1 MIYTKITI
9 SGKICTGKST
19 LFKALARSLHWK
31 TFHTGQFF
39 REYVKKHG
47 LVLETAQE
55 QNNVLTKKIDY
66 KVRDMLKKR
75 DGNYIFDSWMAG
87 LMADH
92 FPHVLR
98 ILLICN
104 DDIRAQRFAKREKTS
119 FIDAKKAINER
130 EENLFNKLSS
140 IHHRNDFVD
149 PKNYNCVIDTTTMSS
164 QEVLIKVTNII
175 ANQSY

>member
-1 MIYTKITI
+1 MKYTKITI

-19 LFKALARSLHWK
+19 LFKALARNLHWK

-39 REYVKKHG
+39 REYVKKHN

-55 QNNVLTKKIDY
+55 QNDVLTKKIDY

-75 DGNYIFDSWMAG
+75 QENYIFDSWMAG

-104 DDIRAQRFAKREKTS
+104 DDIRAQRFAKREKIS
-119 FIDAKKAINER
+119 LKDAKKAINER
-130 EENLFNKLSS
+130 EKNLFDKLSL
-140 IHHRNDFVD
+140 IYHRNDFVE
-149 PKNYNCVIDTTTMSS
+149 PVNYNCVIDTTDLTSE
-164 QEVLIKVTNII
+164 QVFEKVFQRLN
-175 ANQSY
+175 NQ